1 MHARPTTEQ
10 ILNDL
15 AREVRDELIPRESD
29 PANVPILQMME
40 QLLTAT
46 AVRAGHEIA
55 WMNEEIDAAIPFVRD
70 VVAAT
75 GNASATEA
83 LAAYDD
89 GRSDSLHLDDQ
100 VENYSL
106 ASEALGVAI
115 EACADDADLSAR
127 GADLIRSRRDAETE
141 IRPGFFFP
149 GQVTHRTRICE
160 PFCAGAK
167 RFTDPSRRGSPPL
180 AGRQDRVDDGCRR
193 RGRR

>member
-1 MHARPTTEQ
+1 MQSRPTTEQ

-15 AREVRDELIPRESD
+15 ARELRDEVIPRESD

-55 WMNEEIDAAIPFVRD
+55 WMNEEIEAAIPYVRD
-70 VVAAT
+70 VV
-75 GNASATEA
+75 SATADEAAAAA

-106 ASEALGVAI
+106 ASEALGLAL
-115 EACADDADLSAR
+115 EACADDAELSAR
-127 GADLIRSRRDAETE
+127 GAELIRARRDTETE

-149 GQVTHRTRICE
+149 GR
-160 PFCAGAK
+160 
-167 RFTDPSRRGSPPL
+167 
-180 AGRQDRVDDGCRR
+180 
-193 RGRR
+193 